1 ADRVQGRAEEARLA
15 QPRPGRRLHSHLRR
29 RPRSDRARGEHP
41 IPQPLEAAETQGLVD
56 VGLIEAIQSPD
67 MKAKASPM
75 QHDETRDWLRKHG
88 FDLAKQLSWW
98 DDPETNCR
106 HFTQ

>member
-1 ADRVQGRAEEARLA
+1 M
-15 QPRPGRRLHSHLRR
+15 
-29 RPRSDRARGEHP
+29 
-41 IPQPLEAAETQGLVD
+41 D

-88 FDLAKQLSWW
+88 FDLARQLSWW